1 MTEAYKSAADLIS
14 AYESQTGERIS
25 APVNLDKLASFLGI
39 TVKEDSSLERDDII
53 GQICFENET
62 PVVSINPL
70 QNNYLPRRRFTLA
83 HEIGHYCLHTDKVR
97 TGFKDNQK
105 TMSRS
110 ESYWDIKESEANGFA
125 AQLLMPK
132 DLIIQEANTIISAYR
147 SFNGTTSMPIED
159 FIRQI
164 AYKFSVSS
172 IAMEYRLKNL
182 GIIK

>member
-1 MTEAYKSAADLIS
+1 MTEIYGSAADLIS
-14 AYESQTGERIS
+14 AYENATGERVT
-25 APVNLDKLASFLGI
+25 APVQLDRIADFLEIMVKDDANLEK
-39 TVKEDSSLERDDII
+39 DDVI
-53 GQICFENET
+53 GQICFENDQ
-62 PVVSINPL
+62 PVVSINPI

-83 HEIGHYCLHTDKVR
+83 HEIGHFCLHTDKVKS
-97 TGFKDNQK
+97 GFKDNQK

-132 DLIIQEANTIISAYR
+132 SLIIQEANAIISAYR
-147 SFNGTTSMPIED
+147 TATGSTGMPTED